1 MKTTKQKSKPFDA
14 VAFQRKRRA
23 EIYEIIKDMTPEER
37 IKYFNDAPK
46 RFAETKPQEDHN

>member
-1 MKTTKQKSKPFDA
+1 MERKEKTFDA

-23 EIYEIIKDMTPEER
+23 KIYEIIKDMTTEEM

-46 RFAETKPQEDHN
+46 RLAEKNKQGA